1 MQIFT
6 ALEPISGQTAAHAKR
21 LIQKGNSPPCRENG
35 TRIFC
40 YKYPF
45 LLLQIPVSFVTNE
58 PVSFVTNKPFRKT
71 HFLLCTRFKFF
82 EVEKTGCWDKYL

>member
-45 LLLQIPVSFVTNE
+45 LLLQISPFGKLISFCVQDLN
-58 PVSFVTNKPFRKT
+58 
-71 HFLLCTRFKFF
+71 FLRWKKRG
-82 EVEKTGCWDKYL
+82 VGISIYKYS